1 MKKLF
6 FTATALTVAML
17 YSCTS
22 ALTDDSTT
30 PDVGGDSADVNTAIT
45 FTPSVNGVTRVT
57 SDLFEVE
64 DQISVTAL
72 DSTDLFASNIIYAYD
87 GDIFTSD
94 SPIFFSDESQKLTF
108 LAVYPTTT
116 SALDGSFS
124 FSALERQDT
133 GDNFEMSDL
142 LASVTAPTSDNCPT
156 LDFNHMMT
164 SIVMEITTPGYED
177 GELIIY
183 ADATATVEVSE
194 GKCYASSNNS
204 TKIYAYNSGDG
215 SFKAI
220 LAPQTISAG
229 TLMAVYSIGG
239 ETYEWNISASK
250 SFDSGCRYTYQWD
263 LVENLVTLNGY
274 INGWDDGETDDYM
287 TDDYDDSQSDEGTIA
302 LCYVLETSA
311 EGDCITIEI
320 PDELSEY
327 NRDIVV
333 GVSDSW
339 MHADVDWG
347 TSWGTNCIY
356 ITVDENPYGYGRE
369 GFIEMFFNKT
379 TDYGKEITSTIEI
392 IIEQGAAN
400 VDVEFEAGL
409 SFNFDCGANGEIV
422 DLTPYDDTS
431 LEIESINFSNTASWI
446 DVYAI
451 DQSIYFIEVSE
462 NNSVLDREATIV
474 RVVTY
479 VDGTMAYYIDTIS
492 QEGNTNS
499 DTSDDTS
506 GDNSDLESDIVQTTF
521 EVDTIEFDGFGGTTS
536 IGVETSDDMTS
547 VKTVIATSATWLEAS
562 VENGVITIY
571 ATENSDIDERSA
583 EVIYSVIYSTGLQID
598 YIITVIQAGTA
609 K

>member
-1 MKKLF
+1 
-6 FTATALTVAML
+6 ML

-22 ALTDDSTT
+22 ALTDDTTT

-57 SDLFEVE
+57 SDLFEME

-72 DSTDLFASNIIYAYD
+72 DGTSLFASNVLYAYD
-87 GDIFTSD
+87 GDRFTSD
-94 SPIFFSDESQKLTF
+94 SPIFFSNEAQELTF

-183 ADATATVEVSE
+183 ADATATVEVSA

-220 LAPQTISAG
+220 LAPQTIAAG
-229 TLMAVYSIGG
+229 TLTAVYSIDG

-263 LVENLVTLNGY
+263 LIENLVTLNGY
-274 INGWDDGETDDYM
+274 INGWDDGEADYPTDQPDDS
-287 TDDYDDSQSDEGTIA
+287 TDDYDDTQSDEGTIA
-302 LCYVLETSA
+302 LCYILEAPA
-311 EGDCITIEI
+311 EGDYITIEI
-320 PDELSEY
+320 LEELSDY
-327 NRDIVV
+327 NRDVVV
-333 GVSDSW
+333 GVSGLW
-339 MHADVDWG
+339 MYADVDWD
-347 TSWGTNCIY
+347 TNLIY
-356 ITVDENPYGYGRE
+356 ITVDENPYAYSRE
-369 GFIEMFFNKT
+369 GSLEIFFNKT

-392 IIEQGAAN
+392 TIEQQAAA
-400 VDVEFEAGL
+400 VDVEFEAGF
-409 SFNFDCGANGEIV
+409 SFNFDWGEGLDIV
-422 DLTPYDDTS
+422 DLTPDDDTS
-431 LEIESINFSNTASWI
+431 LEIESINFSNTASWVN
-446 DVYAI
+446 VYAVE
-451 DQSIYFIEVSE
+451 QTMYVIEVSE
-462 NNSVLDREATIV
+462 NTSVLDRETTIV
-474 RVVTY
+474 RAVTY

-492 QEGNTNS
+492 QEGNPNS

-506 GDNSDLESDIVQTTF
+506 GDNSDMESDIVQTTF
-521 EVDTIEFDGFGGTTS
+521 EMATTEFDSLGGTVS

-547 VKTVIATSATWLEAS
+547 VKTAIATSATWLTAT
-562 VENGVITIY
+562 VENGVITIA
-571 ATENSDIDERSA
+571 ATENSSSDERSA
-583 EVIYSVIYSTGLQID
+583 EVIYSVIYSTGLQYD
-598 YIITVIQAGTA
+598 YIIYVNQAGAT